1 MNLFTLGHDYLFILI
16 LGMARILP
24 IALFLPWFNT
34 QVLGGMIVKNVVVFF
49 IITGFFPFLS
59 VQYSAVSN
67 DMIVA
72 ALVQEVVIG
81 LICGLCLSLPFW
93 IAMAIGE
100 IIDNQRGATIS
111 STMNPGV
118 GVETSIYAS
127 FMNYFYGAT
136 FLLSGGMVTVC
147 RAIAKSYQIFPIAQ
161 PFNFNKELALHCAH
175 LLNELMTRA
184 VILIGPVLIGL
195 FITECALGLLSR
207 FASQLN
213 AFSVSL
219 SLKSAVAIF
228 ILLFY
233 LTPLLMPQIINI
245 NIIELLPGRP

>member
-1 MNLFTLGHDYLFILI
+1 
-16 LGMARILP
+16 
-24 IALFLPWFNT
+24 
-34 QVLGGMIVKNVVVFF
+34 
-49 IITGFFPFLS
+49 
-59 VQYSAVSN
+59 
-67 DMIVA
+67 MIVA